1 MSNLIFVPELGL
13 ISGKSQ
19 NLQSRQWFPKAHS
32 NRLHHRSSSKSRKPP
47 KPSPFTQT
55 QQLAP
60 LRNSTKSPK
69 ASKSSKKSKNLQ
81 TLTALEVSM
90 QPRPTTSS
98 VSQKRRP
105 NKDPV
110 HPDQVFCKS
119 ALEVSLQSRP
129 MTMAGLR
136 KKQSVEGEG
145 EGFAYLPTL
154 SSRPLGTTKFICE

>member
-19 NLQSRQWFPKAHS
+19 NLRTRLWFPQPSS
-32 NRLHHRSSSKSRKPP
+32 NRLQQRQSSRSKKPP
-47 KPSPFTQT
+47 KPSPFNQT
-55 QQLAP
+55 QQLIP
-60 LRNSTKSPK
+60 IRTSTRSPK
-69 ASKSSKKSKNLQ
+69 KHENRP

-98 VSQKRRP
+98 VSHKRRP
-105 NKDPV
+105 NKDAG
-110 HPDQVFCKS
+110 HSEQVFFTS
-119 ALEVSLQSRP
+119 TLEVSLQSRP

-136 KKQSVEGEG
+136 KKQSVESEA

-154 SSRPLGTTKFICE
+154 NSRPAGTAKFNCE